1 MGGPV
6 RSLRAVESIGN
17 IVDLLRRY
25 VAIYIY
31 RLYIHIYVY
40 VYYIYVY
47 MCVCVCIYIYIY
59 AELRGTAYIYRY
71 ILGES
76 LLRIPQEL
84 RSCQSTCFTGPTVQ
98 NTDAQSLLPIP

>member
-1 MGGPV
+1 MYM
-6 RSLRAVESIGN
+6 
-17 IVDLLRRY
+17 Y
-25 VAIYIY
+25 V
-31 RLYIHIYVY
+31 YVY

-84 RSCQSTCFTGPTVQ
+84 RSCQFTCFTGTKYKTLTRRACCQYLKSFAAVTAT
-98 NTDAQSLLPIP
+98 NTLTALIPS